1 MIWKSFQ
8 SRPAVSSF
16 AEGLARNGDLFYT
29 RTFASFARIEQS
41 PSLLVTSIGNPEPR
55 YSNTR
60 HNVGHWIIDQL
71 LRSYPDMF
79 RESELNSHQRLGVF
93 WESISNSPSV
103 TLFKST
109 NSYMNLQGTPVSK
122 VWNQFRKSEQR
133 RGNFPVLVVIHDEL
147 QMPLGKIQ
155 LRKQGTSARGHN
167 GLRSIDLA
175 IGRTY
180 TKISIGIGKPV
191 RQDVAEYV
199 LSPFEKNEKDILIT
213 ESFPKAFSC
222 ITQLFKEFQ

>member
-1 MIWKSFQ
+1 MVWKSFHL
-8 SRPAVSSF
+8 RPAVSSF
-16 AEGLARNGDLFYT
+16 AKGLARNDNLIYI
-29 RTFASFARIEQS
+29 RTLASSARNEMT

-60 HNVGHWIIDQL
+60 HNVGHWIIDQIV
-71 LRSYPDMF
+71 RSYPDMF
-79 RESELNSHQRLGVF
+79 RESGINYNGGLGVF
-93 WESISNSPSV
+93 WESTSNSPNI

-109 NSYMNLQGTPVSK
+109 NSYMNLQGSPVSK
-122 VWNQFRKSEQR
+122 VWNQYRKSEQSH
-133 RGNFPVLVVIHDEL
+133 GNVPFLVVIHDEL

-175 IGRTY
+175 IGKTY

-191 RQDVAEYV
+191 GQDVAEYV

-213 ESFPKAFSC
+213 ESFPKAYSC
-222 ITQLFKEFQ
+222 ITQLIKETR